1 MKADIVTRSADETRA
16 LGRRV
21 GAGLRKGDVLLL
33 VGDLGS
39 GKTTF
44 AKGVAEACGVGAT
57 VRSPTFALM
66 HKYRGDPDV
75 LHVDLYRERDALGL
89 EDLDWESEGRDAVTL
104 VEWPRNLT
112 DDLWPDAP
120 RVHLEH
126 IDETSR
132 RISIPDGLA

>member
-1 MKADIVTRSADETRA
+1 MKAEIVTHSPEETRA

-21 GAGLRKGDVLLL
+21 GAGLKKGDVLLL

-44 AKGVAEACGVGAT
+44 AKGVAEACGVDVT

-89 EDLDWESEGRDAVTL
+89 EDLDWEAEGREAVTL
-104 VEWPRNLT
+104 VEWPRGLT
-112 DDLWPDAP
+112 NDLWPDAP

-126 IDETSR
+126 VDETSR
-132 RISIPDGLA
+132 RIHLPEDAV

>member
-1 MKADIVTRSADETRA
+1 MKAEVVTRSPEETRA

-44 AKGVAEACGVGAT
+44 AKGVAEACGVRST
-57 VRSPTFALM
+57 VRCPTFALM
-66 HKYRGDPDV
+66 HKYRGHPDV
-75 LHVDLYRERDALGL
+75 LHVDLYRERDARGL
-89 EDLDWESEGRDAVTL
+89 EDLDWEAEGRDAVTL
-104 VEWPRNLT
+104 VEWPRDLT
-112 DDLWPDAP
+112 DYLWPDAP

-126 IDETSR
+126 VDETSR
-132 RISIPDGLA
+132 RIRLPDGLT